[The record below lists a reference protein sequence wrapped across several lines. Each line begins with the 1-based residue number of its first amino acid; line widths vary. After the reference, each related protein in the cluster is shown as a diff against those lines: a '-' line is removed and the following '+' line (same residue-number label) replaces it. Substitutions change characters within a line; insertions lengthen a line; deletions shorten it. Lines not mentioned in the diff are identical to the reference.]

1 MKRRKITVII
11 LTAIILAVL
20 YPLIIEPNLIV
31 STTLIRI
38 KSKKIPLSFNGFK
51 IIQLSDLHFG
61 EFHLSIREDIIL
73 NKVREVQPDL
83 IVITGDIV
91 SDPRGLKEAVSFI
104 EKLASVAK
112 VIVILGNWD
121 HSSGYS
127 ESLVEKLS
135 LCKNTTVLINTHI
148 VLRRSREEVYV
159 IGVDDPYTHRS
170 DLNKSL
176 KSIPAEAFKIL
187 LAHSPQIVGEASG
200 KVDLILSGHTHG
212 GQVVVPLIGPLFV
225 PLPPDYKK
233 YIHGLYYVNGTYLYV
248 SRGIGTSILPIR
260 LLAPPE
266 ITIIILER
274 CQDSC

>member
-121 HSSGYS
+121 HSS
-127 ESLVEKLS
+127 
-135 LCKNTTVLINTHI
+135 
-148 VLRRSREEVYV
+148 
-159 IGVDDPYTHRS
+159 
-170 DLNKSL
+170 
-176 KSIPAEAFKIL
+176 
-187 LAHSPQIVGEASG
+187 
-200 KVDLILSGHTHG
+200 
-212 GQVVVPLIGPLFV
+212 
-225 PLPPDYKK
+225 
-233 YIHGLYYVNGTYLYV
+233 
-248 SRGIGTSILPIR
+248 
-260 LLAPPE
+260 
-266 ITIIILER
+266 
-274 CQDSC
+274 